1 MARMKSAFEKAME
14 RVDQLDRPNEDQL
27 LEWKLVP
34 QGEKLGGDFLKG
46 SGAPFSVIDNAA
58 PEDRPYIVQGML
70 KVLVANI
77 QLPKSEPVRASV
89 DKVLGGIDRLLSG
102 KASAKEL
109 LDRARYVITQYLEN
123 ALPQREQAFAQLKM
137 QMEQQV
143 AEAMRR
149 HQGAAPPM
157 NLNIET
163 MPEFQQQWMAIS
175 GQIDQQYELH
185 LSEYRTQIMGIVQ
198 NG

>member
-46 SGAPFSVIDNAA
+46 SGAPFSVIDNSA

-157 NLNIET
+157 NRKFKIKI
-163 MPEFQQQWMAIS
+163 PS
-175 GQIDQQYELH
+175 V
-185 LSEYRTQIMGIVQ
+185 S
-198 NG
+198 